1 MNLKSSAFDLNVAF
15 ICAEFNCRVRV
26 TASFPDSALSSPP
39 IWLTTEDKEDI
50 LRLRRL
56 CLSNTIRAN
65 RKRRLIMQMAVHHL
79 LARRRRLL
87 YVCSLVML
95 LLSRRNAI
103 ARVPRRRVSYTKK
116 KIPAC
121 QTCIL
126 CWREART
133 IHTILDSRHIAFLHP
148 RFLPAS
154 FLCACHVA

>member
-1 MNLKSSAFDLNVAF
+1 MADK
-15 ICAEFNCRVRV
+15 
-26 TASFPDSALSSPP
+26 
-39 IWLTTEDKEDI
+39 DKEDI

-79 LARRRRLL
+79 VARRRRLL

-95 LLSRRNAI
+95 LLSQRNAI
-103 ARVPRRRVSYTKK
+103 ARVPRRRASYTKN
-116 KIPAC
+116 IPAC

-133 IHTILDSRHIAFLHP
+133 THTILDSRHIAF
-148 RFLPAS
+148 
-154 FLCACHVA
+154 

>member
-1 MNLKSSAFDLNVAF
+1 MPNLIPSTSDSF
-15 ICAEFNCRVRV
+15 IPRLRSKFRANM
-26 TASFPDSALSSPP
+26 A
-39 IWLTTEDKEDI
+39 DKVKGDI

-56 CLSNTIRAN
+56 CLSNTILAN
-65 RKRRLIMQMAVHHL
+65 RKRQLIMQMAVHHL

-87 YVCSLVML
+87 YVCSLIML
-95 LLSRRNAI
+95 LLSRRFLVFFKNRA
-103 ARVPRRRVSYTKK
+103 SYTK

-133 IHTILDSRHIAFLHP
+133 THNILDSCHIAFLHT
-148 RFLPAS
+148 RFLPVS